1 MKQRIAILSL
11 GMVAAAQAMAQETY
25 LNAAMSTE
33 ALNGTA
39 RYVGMGGAMDALG
52 ADLSTISSNP
62 AGIGLFRSSQAKVS
76 FGLVSQDD
84 VKSFANGNKTTMSF
98 DQAGFVYSM
107 RTGPQSFLNVALNY
121 HKSSNFDQILSAAS
135 TLSDASQNKLSYLK
149 GLNGLFALATSNDV
163 TSGYDGGSLR
173 QSNMFNNVD
182 YLYYNTVLPSKTGQ
196 FGFSNANGYIFD
208 RATTGYI
215 GCYEL
220 NLSGNHNDQLYWGLT
235 VGISDV
241 HYNAYTRY
249 SEQLVDNKNLPTGTV
264 TMTDDR
270 RITGTGVSIK
280 AGLIVRPVADS
291 PFRFG
296 LSVASPTFYDL
307 TSSYSAS
314 TENNMTGYAKNNYG
328 KRTESYD
335 FRLNTP
341 WKFGLSAGTTIGR
354 SVALGASYEYADYG
368 SLDTRIKNGGYYDID
383 GYYYTSSTSDNAM
396 NTATKQTLKG
406 VSTLKLGAEF
416 RPDPAIAVRLG
427 YNYVSPMYKD
437 NAYKGIC
444 VNSIGG
450 SYASTTDYTNWK
462 STNRITCGLGFTVDK
477 FTIDLAYQF
486 SMQDGTFHPF
496 TNYESGSYTNY
507 ANGVK
512 VNNNQHQ
519 LLMTLGY
526 AF

>member
-121 HKSSNFDQILSAAS
+121 HKSSNFDQILSAAN

-182 YLYYNTVLPSKTGQ
+182 YLYYNTLLPSKTGQ

-241 HYNAYTRY
+241 HYNAYTKY

-368 SLDTRIKNGGYYDID
+368 SLDTRIKNGGYYDIEHKRQRHEHGHQAD
-383 GYYYTSSTSDNAM
+383 SEGREHAE
-396 NTATKQTLKG
+396 AWRG
-406 VSTLKLGAEF
+406 VQARPGHSRALG
-416 RPDPAIAVRLG
+416 LQL
-427 YNYVSPMYKD
+427 
-437 NAYKGIC
+437 C
-444 VNSIGG
+444 V
-450 SYASTTDYTNWK
+450 AH
-462 STNRITCGLGFTVDK
+462 V
-477 FTIDLAYQF
+477 
-486 SMQDGTFHPF
+486 
-496 TNYESGSYTNY
+496 
-507 ANGVK
+507 
-512 VNNNQHQ
+512 
-519 LLMTLGY
+519 
-526 AF
+526 